1 MATTEKV
8 EVVDSAESKD
18 VNGQYK
24 NEIIKLRADLEK
36 VTSELESYKK
46 AYNKKNI
53 QFNNLVSIYNTL
65 LEKMLNTGIVD

>member
-1 MATTEKV
+1 MATIEKV